1 MEEVGGKGADGQ
13 DQATGS
19 DHKDKGEEANGDGDS
34 ELC

>member
-13 DQATGS
+13 DQAAGS
-19 DHKDKGEEANGDGDS
+19 DQKDKGEEGNGDGDS